1 MNSPISGTS
10 QRAGASRR
18 LRAALLAVAV
28 VAPVCGSFAAA
39 GVAAAAPSS
48 APLVVW
54 VDSTRV
60 PMVKAYE
67 KAFPNVKID
76 LVVYNG
82 NANGSGV
89 LQSKIALYNRVG
101 SGWPDIVFSEENND
115 AASLANA
122 QFHYPAALNNGLVP
136 SSVLDGF
143 AKGTM
148 AGCTIN
154 GTVYCLR
161 NDLAQNLFWYNSA
174 LMKQFGYSVPTTW
187 QQWQALGEQV
197 AAHHPGYLVGSAG
210 DTWTD
215 DLYLWP
221 SRCPANDV
229 VGPNTIEINLSSP
242 NCTRAAALVDPLIKD
257 GSVTLESVFS
267 STFDK
272 TYTDKILALVGPS
285 WYGADLFPGLVPKGD
300 LAAADPLSWA
310 GQKPATGEVGGGLW
324 FMSSHSK
331 NPAAAAAMLTWL
343 STSWGS
349 QGISVGYPA
358 YVADQTKWIAG
369 QQASGF
375 YSDQI
380 GPVFATAATEIW
392 PDWSPVPWSTDSI
405 WASTVSPA
413 LTSGSTMVSQ
423 LAAYGQQLTDFAQ
436 SDGYTVVTKS

>member
-1 MNSPISGTS
+1 LPFEQM
-10 QRAGASRR
+10 
-18 LRAALLAVAV
+18 
-28 VAPVCGSFAAA
+28 APA
-39 GVAAAAPSS
+39 
-48 APLVVW
+48 
-54 VDSTRV
+54 
-60 PMVKAYE
+60 
-67 KAFPNVKID
+67 NV
-76 LVVYNG
+76 
-82 NANGSGV
+82 
-89 LQSKIALYNRVG
+89 
-101 SGWPDIVFSEENND
+101 
-115 AASLANA
+115 
-122 QFHYPAALNNGLVP
+122 
-136 SSVLDGF
+136 
-143 AKGTM
+143 TM

-324 FMSSHSK
+324 FMSSHAK
-331 NPAAAAAMLTWL
+331 DPAAAAAMLTWL
-343 STSWGS
+343 STSWAS

-358 YVADQTKWIAG
+358 YVADQTKWVAG

-392 PDWSPVPWSTDSI
+392 PAWSPVPWSTDSI

>member
-1 MNSPISGTS
+1 M
-10 QRAGASRR
+10 
-18 LRAALLAVAV
+18 
-28 VAPVCGSFAAA
+28 APA
-39 GVAAAAPSS
+39 
-48 APLVVW
+48 
-54 VDSTRV
+54 
-60 PMVKAYE
+60 
-67 KAFPNVKID
+67 NV
-76 LVVYNG
+76 
-82 NANGSGV
+82 
-89 LQSKIALYNRVG
+89 
-101 SGWPDIVFSEENND
+101 
-115 AASLANA
+115 
-122 QFHYPAALNNGLVP
+122 
-136 SSVLDGF
+136 
-143 AKGTM
+143 TM

-161 NDLAQNLFWYNSA
+161 NDLAQNLFWYNSD

-324 FMSSHSK
+324 FMSSHAK
-331 NPAAAAAMLTWL
+331 DPAAAAAMLTWL
-343 STSWGS
+343 STSWAS

-358 YVADQTKWIAG
+358 YVADQTKWVAG
-369 QQASGF
+369 QK
-375 YSDQI
+375 
-380 GPVFATAATEIW
+380 VR
-392 PDWSPVPWSTDSI
+392 
-405 WASTVSPA
+405 
-413 LTSGSTMVSQ
+413 
-423 LAAYGQQLTDFAQ
+423 
-436 SDGYTVVTKS
+436 

>member
-1 MNSPISGTS
+1 
-10 QRAGASRR
+10 
-18 LRAALLAVAV
+18 
-28 VAPVCGSFAAA
+28 
-39 GVAAAAPSS
+39 
-48 APLVVW
+48 
-54 VDSTRV
+54 
-60 PMVKAYE
+60 
-67 KAFPNVKID
+67 
-76 LVVYNG
+76 
-82 NANGSGV
+82 
-89 LQSKIALYNRVG
+89 
-101 SGWPDIVFSEENND
+101 
-115 AASLANA
+115 
-122 QFHYPAALNNGLVP
+122 
-136 SSVLDGF
+136 
-143 AKGTM
+143 
-148 AGCTIN
+148 
-154 GTVYCLR
+154 
-161 NDLAQNLFWYNSA
+161 
-174 LMKQFGYSVPTTW
+174 
-187 QQWQALGEQV
+187 
-197 AAHHPGYLVGSAG
+197 
-210 DTWTD
+210 
-215 DLYLWP
+215 
-221 SRCPANDV
+221 V

-324 FMSSHSK
+324 FMSSHAK
-331 NPAAAAAMLTWL
+331 DPAAAAAMLTWL